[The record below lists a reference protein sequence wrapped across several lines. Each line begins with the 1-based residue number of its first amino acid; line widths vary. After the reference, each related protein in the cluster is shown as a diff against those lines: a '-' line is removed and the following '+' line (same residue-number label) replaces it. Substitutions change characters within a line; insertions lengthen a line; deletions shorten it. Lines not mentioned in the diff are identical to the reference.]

1 MSKTKIVITRYT
13 DNGKLYYTQYKWVSS
28 VERASKYLTIGY
40 AKEAAKLAKL
50 KNINYEKIQY

>member
-50 KNINYEKIQY
+50 KNINYEKI